1 MKKALITSLAALFS
15 LFVGFI
21 SYTLL
26 FKEDIGYAAL
36 TSVLVMII
44 SLSIISTL
52 RDMEYFKKDV
62 YALKRYKYLLFDLVV
77 RDLKTKYR
85 RSALGIL
92 WSVLNPLLMMAVL
105 TAVFSNI
112 MRFEVEGGFALFY
125 LTGYLLFNFI
135 SESTNFALQSITTAA
150 PLIKKVFIPKYIF
163 PLEKCIFALVNLIF
177 SLIAFVLVFT
187 GFAISGNATP
197 SFTMLLFP
205 IPLIYIFI
213 FSLGISFILSALI
226 VFFRDIGHLWGVF
239 ITMWMYASPIIYP
252 ISILPEWF
260 AKIVK
265 LNPLYH
271 FVDYFRSIMIYSTLP
286 SLSENLICILYALA
300 SLTLGI
306 VIFRKNQDK
315 FILYI

>member
-1 MKKALITSLAALFS
+1 MKKALTISACTLFS

-21 SYTLL
+21 SYLTL
-26 FKEDIGYAAL
+26 FKSDVLLSAL
-36 TSVLVMII
+36 VALLVMVI
-44 SLSIISTL
+44 SSSVTSTL
-52 RDMEYFKKDV
+52 FDIEYFKKDV
-62 YALKRYKYLLFDLVV
+62 CALKRYKYLLFDLVV

-112 MRFEVEGGFALFY
+112 MRVEVEGGFALFY

-135 SESTNFALQSITTAA
+135 SESTNFALHSITTAA

-163 PLEKCIFALVNLIF
+163 PLEKCIFSLVNLLF
-177 SLIAFVLVFT
+177 SLIAFILVFVA
-187 GFAISGNATP
+187 FWISGNAAP

-205 IPLIYIFI
+205 IPLIYIFV
-213 FSLGISFILSALI
+213 FSLGISLILSALV
-226 VFFRDIGHLWGVF
+226 VFFRDINHLWGVF
-239 ITMWMYASPIIYP
+239 VTMWMYASPIIYP

-260 AKIVK
+260 AKIVM

-286 SLSENLICILYALA
+286 TLSENIICILYALA
-300 SLTLGI
+300 SLSLGI

>member
-1 MKKALITSLAALFS
+1 MKKALTISACTLFS

-21 SYTLL
+21 SYLTL
-26 FKEDIGYAAL
+26 FKSDVLLSAL
-36 TSVLVMII
+36 VALLVMVI
-44 SLSIISTL
+44 SSSVTSTL
-52 RDMEYFKKDV
+52 FDIEYFKKDV
-62 YALKRYKYLLFDLVV
+62 CALKRYKYLLFDLVV

-85 RSALGIL
+85 RSALGIF

-112 MRFEVEGGFALFY
+112 MRVEVEGGFALFY

-135 SESTNFALQSITTAA
+135 SESTNFALHSITTAA

-163 PLEKCIFALVNLIF
+163 PLEKCIFSLVNLLF
-177 SLIAFVLVFT
+177 SLIAFILVFVA
-187 GFAISGNATP
+187 FWISGNAAP

-205 IPLIYIFI
+205 IPLIYIFV
-213 FSLGISFILSALI
+213 FSLGISLILSALV

-260 AKIVK
+260 AKIVR

-271 FVDYFRSIMIYSTLP
+271 FVEYFRGVMIYSTLP
-286 SLSENLICILYALA
+286 TPCENVICILYALA
-300 SLTLGI
+300 SLSLGI